1 MSSYSWQPIEDLEE
15 NWADLRYQQLEILVN
30 AWKQRVQQLQGLS
43 VLESFKDSLRQ
54 EWLSKVDMLE
64 YLYSTDRGTTQTILE
79 ESIELSITTAMA
91 PAKLAEISVPQHIQ
105 GLFSFVTQ
113 NRNLSVFYIKELH
126 QVLTRNQLATQAQ
139 DSFGNLLQIPLVHGQ
154 WKSRSNNPRRPDG
167 TIHEYCP
174 PEQVASEMENLVEMH
189 SRHQVISVPPEIQA
203 AWLHHRFTQ
212 IHPFQDGNGRVART
226 LASLIFIRQGLFP
239 VVITQND
246 RQEYILASEA
256 ADTGNL
262 RRLISLFSR
271 LQEKILIKGLGL
283 PT

>member
-1 MSSYSWQPIEDLEE
+1 
-15 NWADLRYQQLEILVN
+15 
-30 AWKQRVQQLQGLS
+30 LS

-189 SRHQVISVPPEIQA
+189 SRHQEISVPPEIQA

-226 LASLIFIRQGLFP
+226 LGSLIFIRQGLFP

-246 RQEYILASEA
+246 RQEYILA
-256 ADTGNL
+256 
-262 RRLISLFSR
+262 
-271 LQEKILIKGLGL
+271 
-283 PT
+283 